1 MSSLRSGA
9 VAAGALVLWGATAC
23 APAPPARLDEDAPVI
38 ARVEGP
44 RDLRERAAAFYG
56 HLVDRRV
63 NSLDTYSDPALR
75 DFFSS
80 PEAFTNYYANLAE
93 ALDRAYFQD
102 NRPTAAEV
110 EAIEASEG
118 GGAQLRVRYRGQNRL
133 PLSWWEAVLVRE
145 DRWERSEERW
155 WIVPGKL

>member
-1 MSSLRSGA
+1 MSSPRSGA
-9 VAAGALVLWGATAC
+9 VAAGALALWAAAAC

-44 RDLRERAAAFYG
+44 QDLRERAAAFYG
-56 HLVDRRV
+56 HLIDRRV

-80 PEAFTNYYANLAE
+80 REAFTNFYANLAA

-102 NRPTAAEV
+102 SRPTSARV
-110 EAIEASEG
+110 ERIEAGEG
-118 GGAQLRVRYRGQNRL
+118 DAAQLRVRYRGENRL
-133 PLSWWEAVLVRE
+133 PLRWWEVELVRE
-145 DRWERSEERW
+145 DRWERSGERW